1 MQTRDGPGSSML
13 VQFQGIKD
21 SSPST
26 VNVYPQDSGCQDTA
40 LGQEHP
46 GVGGGLVGMVIPS
59 AIAIFPLEEP
69 GQAKHALRKKA
80 AKPGPQSNCS
90 YSFYSLLHNYIPEG
104 TASKPFPQVRKI
116 SCQLN
121 AAGRPRLKDHSDHVT
136 PLSWVSGSQEYT

>member
-1 MQTRDGPGSSML
+1 ML

-46 GVGGGLVGMVIPS
+46 GVGGGLVGMVILS
-59 AIAIFPLEEP
+59 AIAIFSLEEP
-69 GQAKHALRKKA
+69 GQSKHTLRKKA

-90 YSFYSLLHNYIPEG
+90 YSFYNLFHNYNPEG
-104 TASKPFPQVRKI
+104 TASKALPT
-116 SCQLN
+116 
-121 AAGRPRLKDHSDHVT
+121 G
-136 PLSWVSGSQEYT
+136 